1 MAKNIYTA
9 NQDIR
14 DYMADHGVTQRMLAE
29 QMGVNLCKVNAILK
43 DEMTQKEKEYI
54 LRHIDAIVS
63 DRAEEDAPGEDC
75 YAEQTETCVDE
86 EECIEEDMA
95 PNGAKFQ
102 IGDRVKY
109 PASTLK
115 IGTVADIWQS
125 FASQVRMYTVRD
137 EGDGRCAM
145 FSEAQ
150 LEPAPLP
157 IEYRFESHIDGN
169 VAVATMTAVQGE
181 KEWVYARGHAHII
194 HDGPVGLAQAISYAS
209 RRMFESL
216 DKKQPNKIYAK

>member
-1 MAKNIYTA
+1 
-9 NQDIR
+9 
-14 DYMADHGVTQRMLAE
+14 MADHNVTQRILAE
-29 QMGVNLCKVNAILK
+29 QMGVNLYKVNAILK
-43 DEMTQKEKEYI
+43 NELTQKEKEDI
-54 LRHIDAIVS
+54 LRHIDAIVA
-63 DRAEEDAPGEDC
+63 DRAEEDTP
-75 YAEQTETCVDE
+75 AEEYSTEQDE
-86 EECIEEDMA
+86 EEEAEA
-95 PNGAKFQ
+95 VTPSAKFQ

-137 EGDGRCAM
+137 EGDGHCAM
-145 FSEAQ
+145 FSETQ

-169 VAVATMTAVQGE
+169 VAVATMTAIQGE

-216 DKKQPNKIYAK
+216 DKKQTNKIYFK

>member
-1 MAKNIYTA
+1 MKA

-14 DYMADHGVTQRMLAE
+14 DYMADHSVSQRMIAE
-29 QMGVNLCKVNAILK
+29 ELGLSQTKVFKMLSTEMSEKDKEVFLNA
-43 DEMTQKEKEYI
+43 
-54 LRHIDAIVS
+54 IDAIA
-63 DRAEEDAPGEDC
+63 REANKQFAEEAL
-75 YAEQTETCVDE
+75 AEEAVEDE
-86 EECIEEDMA
+86 EAEDVSIS
-95 PNGAKFQ
+95 AKFQ

-115 IGTVADIWQS
+115 IGIVADIWQS

-137 EGDGRCAM
+137 EDDGHCAM
-145 FSEAQ
+145 YSEAQ

-157 IEYRFESHIDGN
+157 IEYSFEAHIDGN

-209 RRMFESL
+209 RRMFEAL
-216 DKKQPNKIYAK
+216 DKKQTNKIYFK